1 METLVIERKRLPK
14 KVQSFIK
21 IKSER
26 ISFTEENGRV
36 TLSPVID
43 PDDYD
48 NTTDYLYAIPGFVEE
63 IVKEQNEPLSESVP
77 LEEIW
82 PDV

>member
-1 METLVIERKRLPK
+1 VETLVIERKALPK

-21 IKSER
+21 TKSER
-26 ISFTEENGRV
+26 ISFTENNGRV
-36 TLSPVID
+36 TVSPVID

-48 NTTDYLYAIPGFVEE
+48 NTTDYLCAIPGFVEK
-63 IVKEQNEPLSESVP
+63 IIKEQNEPLSESIP

>member
-1 METLVIERKRLPK
+1 MDAVMNPPARRRETAKTRAARQPEY
-14 KVQSFIK
+14 
-21 IKSER
+21 
-26 ISFTEENGRV
+26 GRA
-36 TLSPVID
+36 TAAPVVD

-48 NTTDYLYAIPGFVEE
+48 NTTDYLYAIPGFVEK
-63 IVKEQNEPLSESVP
+63 IVREQNEPLAQSVP